1 MTARRISAEALDL
14 LKRWEGCVLHAYD
27 DADPARPPRFIEPGD
42 AVRGTLTIGYG
53 HNLDANPISGLGEG
67 SCITE
72 DHAREILGD
81 DIRIAAHQ
89 VAGKL
94 PFAPALAPAR
104 FGVLVNMTFNLGI
117 SGLLGFSNTLA
128 DVERGDWASAARRM
142 LQSKWAGQVG
152 RRAHEL
158 AKQMETGQWQ

>member
-1 MTARRISAEALDL
+1 MKDNTDHQRFLAQLMRH
-14 LKRWEGCVLHAYD
+14 EGCKRDRNGLHVAY
-27 DADPARPPRFIEPGD
+27 RCSTGK
-42 AVRGTLTIGYG
+42 LTIGYG